1 MIYQTLLIFLK
12 GGTVAKKTISISL
25 WPILILAW
33 FAWGIFDDDEKTELK
48 KEAIQIVVET
58 KETLFE
64 MKDGTVKKLEDMT
77 DSEIE
82 EVTGEEVTQDVYE
95 PPEEKA
101 DLEPPPNEYNDEPP
115 DEPKE
120 EEGRTL

>member
-1 MIYQTLLIFLK
+1 MV
-12 GGTVAKKTISISL
+12 TVNKDTCIGCGACAATC
-25 WPILILAW
+25 P
-33 FAWGIFDDDEKTELK
+33 D
-48 KEAIQIVVET
+48 V
-58 KETLFE
+58 FE

-101 DLEPPPNEYNDEPP
+101 DLEAPPSEYNDEPP